1 LARTGLDLSIP
12 LGPGRPIFVN
22 EAGRTGLNV
31 SMPLGLDGSR
41 LSNALGY
48 KLVWTCKPPLRRGG
62 MVLPIPLGPSR
73 HGFVKTLV
81 DVQVWT

>member
-1 LARTGLDLSIP
+1 MP
-12 LGPGRPIFVN
+12 LGPGRPGLVN
-22 EAGRTGLNV
+22 ADGRTGLNLP
-31 SMPLGLDGSR
+31 MPLGLDGFG

-48 KLVWTCKPPLRRGG
+48 KLVWTCKPSLKQEG

-73 HGFVKTLV
+73 LGLVKTLG